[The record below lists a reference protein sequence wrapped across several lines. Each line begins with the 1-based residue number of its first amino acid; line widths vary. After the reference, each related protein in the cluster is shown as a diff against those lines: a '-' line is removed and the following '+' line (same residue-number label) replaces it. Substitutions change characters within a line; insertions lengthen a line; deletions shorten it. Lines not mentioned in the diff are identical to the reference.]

1 MLTGSVLA
9 WNDDIAN
16 ITAKANGTLGLIKRT
31 CRDVN
36 DVTSLKALGP
46 ADQRPISANSG
57 LNLNPGFFFFCS
69 KAFSWMIFSL
79 VCRVSKMIKLS
90 TKKIKLNFRN
100 LVSKLSYLS
109 SNSRTKL
116 VVLTK
121 L

>member
-16 ITAKANGTLGLIKRT
+16 ITAKANGTLGLFKRT

-46 ADQRPISANSG
+46 ADQRPISTNSG
-57 LNLNPGFFFFCS
+57 LNFNPGFFFFCS

-79 VCRVSKMIKLS
+79 VCRVSKH
-90 TKKIKLNFRN
+90 KIFDQTEIQEFRF
-100 LVSKLSYLS
+100 
-109 SNSRTKL
+109 
-116 VVLTK
+116 
-121 L
+121 

>member
-36 DVTSLKALGP
+36 DITSLKALRP

-57 LNLNPGFFFFCS
+57 VNFNPGFFFFCS
-69 KAFSWMIFSL
+69 KAFSRMNFSL
-79 VCRVSKMIKLS
+79 VCRVSKHNLIVD
-90 TKKIKLNFRN
+90 KKD
-100 LVSKLSYLS
+100 
-109 SNSRTKL
+109 
-116 VVLTK
+116 
-121 L
+121 

>member
-16 ITAKANGTLGLIKRT
+16 ITAKGNGTLGLIKRT

-79 VCRVSKMIKLS
+79 VCRVSKMS
-90 TKKIKLNFRN
+90 TKKIKPNFRN